1 MPDKKPT
8 HIAIFKVKVEDK
20 TVYYVQGTQ
29 TNTVHAWASEQ
40 EGLRYFEEAFETAVH
55 RGGGWA
61 AGAML
66 DDMYLQPRVYNY
78 GGDRDKLVE
87 LLGGEVI
94 KPVKLTGTGVRETVF
109 QIPDQALAEKVYD
122 KSTKPQ
128 PRL

>member
-40 EGLRYFEEAFETAVH
+40 EGLRYFEEAFETAVR

-87 LLGGEVI
+87 LLGGEII

-109 QIPDQALAEKVYD
+109 QIPDQTLAEKVYD
-122 KSTKPQ
+122 KSTRPQ